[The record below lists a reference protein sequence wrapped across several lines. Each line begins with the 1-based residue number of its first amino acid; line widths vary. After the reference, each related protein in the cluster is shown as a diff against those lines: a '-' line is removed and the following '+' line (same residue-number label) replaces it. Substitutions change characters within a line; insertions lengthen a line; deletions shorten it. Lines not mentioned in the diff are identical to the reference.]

1 MHKLFH
7 RGLSESVC
15 FIELNSWGKCSLSR
29 SFHGLTSD
37 PPGWSCS
44 LHLHCLQAP
53 LEAATIAPADGAD
66 TATIAGETPDPSEPL
81 PQPTHLLY
89 RIPLFHSK
97 SCNTLAVCGGIR
109 ALWKTICPD
118 SPSLSGQVADNIW
131 CQDMEHKKLTHP
143 SAGILMDYTGPL
155 IQREKC
161 KYPQL

>member
-1 MHKLFH
+1 MFSLQKL
-7 RGLSESVC
+7 SW
-15 FIELNSWGKCSLSR
+15 LNLRSSWLVM
-29 SFHGLTSD
+29 LT
-37 PPGWSCS
+37 PP
-44 LHLHCLQAP
+44 P
-53 LEAATIAPADGAD
+53 LPTGSSADGAD
-66 TATIAGETPDPSEPL
+66 TATIAGETPDPSDPL
-81 PQPTHLLY
+81 PQPTHELY

-97 SCNTLAVCGGIR
+97 SCNTLAVCGGSR

-143 SAGILMDYTGPL
+143 SAGILMDSTGPL